1 MPTTGEITIRMWDVR
16 LIVRK
21 KGGKKAARRRRKWGP
36 RLKIK
41 KTEEKKGWPRVDRL
55 LLVLIGRAEIRRKE
69 DKKKVKPYE

>member
-21 KGGKKAARRRRKWGP
+21 KGEKKAARRRRKWGP

-41 KTEEKKGWPRVDRL
+41 KNRGEKRMATRRSIIGVDRK
-55 LLVLIGRAEIRRKE
+55 GGDKKERRQ
-69 DKKKVKPYE
+69 KKVKPYE